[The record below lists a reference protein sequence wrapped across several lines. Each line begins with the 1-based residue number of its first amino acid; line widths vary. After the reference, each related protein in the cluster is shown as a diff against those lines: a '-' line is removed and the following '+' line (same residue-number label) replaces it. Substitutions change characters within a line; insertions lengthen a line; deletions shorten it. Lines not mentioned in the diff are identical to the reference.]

1 VGKNLPTRQDEQVQ
15 VSPDGVVIGE
25 LAPEPAPTAAPTE
38 RSAR

>member
-25 LAPEPAPTAAPTE
+25 LGDGTDEGS
-38 RSAR
+38 RR